1 MLLLTGPAG
10 SGKTSRILERFRDAL
25 RQRDS
30 GVRLLTPT
38 ATMAQHLQNQVA
50 REGFVFRPGL
60 IQTLSRF
67 VDSFAADM
75 PQVSEPL
82 LYLIVEEAASRVNR
96 PEFARVVRLPGF
108 CAALARTM
116 EEFSSAGCDAER
128 LADTITRKGGSAALG
143 EAFLAVY
150 REVDREIDRR
160 GLATRSQRLSN
171 AAEQIA
177 REGHPAIH
185 TIWLDGFYALPD
197 PELAV
202 IGALC
207 RHADVTLTL
216 PATGITEPTRERLQA
231 MGFVE
236 EACTWERT
244 PPRIELC
251 EAPSIEREADE
262 IARRILEQA
271 AAGRLFR
278 DMGVIVRS
286 PELYEPILRAT
297 LDRFGI
303 PARFYFDADLSK
315 HALVCY
321 LAGIV
326 DAMLGGWDH
335 AETLAAIRLAPGIA
349 CDEFDFAVR
358 EEMPGR
364 GLAELQAIADERARG
379 RAGERASAV
388 VELLRSIERLD
399 PWRALSVAPAAWA
412 ARLKGLRELCAPG
425 RPEPGIYE
433 TAAIARSQAA
443 VLELFDGAMEEAAR
457 ALGERPVPLRE
468 FWRAAKSVL
477 RLTPLRGDDGRRNV
491 VHVLGA
497 HEARQWQLPVVFVC
511 GLVEKQFP
519 KFHTQD
525 PFFPEAARAQLKQA
539 GIRLRTAADFEAE
552 ERFLFDWAVTRATES
567 LTLSYPQWDARGQQ
581 NLPSLYLDS
590 VSAAPS
596 PWKSVLPQPGR
607 QHGAARPPAVIASP
621 DLLEAV
627 TLRRQAF
634 RPTGLESYLQC
645 PFQFFGRDTL
655 RLQAAPA
662 RPEQRLDFRTQGTI
676 VHAVLAAIHG
686 DPQALEET
694 FDRIFR
700 RICEEQCVP
709 PGYRTEACRQRML
722 ADVRA
727 LVEDPAWTQGYQIR
741 TEQKF
746 RYKLGADV
754 EISGRIDRIDVAP
767 NNGAYVIDYK
777 YSGAQNTKSRGTDE
791 TLLQPQL
798 YLLAIERSFELR
810 PEGMTYWGLKGGVQ
824 RNGWSAPF
832 PPGWLQQAIET
843 TLRIAGEVRAGR
855 VEPHPADPE
864 KCRLCELRDVC
875 RFVIVAPA
883 LAEGAS
889 SWD

>member
-116 EEFSSAGCDAER
+116 EGLIQTLSRFVDSFAADMPQVSEPLLYLIVEEAASRVNRPEFARVVRLPGFCAALARTMEEFSSAGCDAER
-128 LADTITRKGGSAALG
+128 LADTITRKAGSAALG

-262 IARRILEQA
+262 SARRILEQA

-477 RLTPLRGDDGRRNV
+477 RLRS
-491 VHVLGA
+491 
-497 HEARQWQLPVVFVC
+497 
-511 GLVEKQFP
+511 
-519 KFHTQD
+519 
-525 PFFPEAARAQLKQA
+525 
-539 GIRLRTAADFEAE
+539 E
-552 ERFLFDWAVTRATES
+552 ER
-567 LTLSYPQWDARGQQ
+567 
-581 NLPSLYLDS
+581 
-590 VSAAPS
+590 
-596 PWKSVLPQPGR
+596 
-607 QHGAARPPAVIASP
+607 
-621 DLLEAV
+621 
-627 TLRRQAF
+627 
-634 RPTGLESYLQC
+634 
-645 PFQFFGRDTL
+645 
-655 RLQAAPA
+655 
-662 RPEQRLDFRTQGTI
+662 
-676 VHAVLAAIHG
+676 
-686 DPQALEET
+686 
-694 FDRIFR
+694 
-700 RICEEQCVP
+700 
-709 PGYRTEACRQRML
+709 
-722 ADVRA
+722 
-727 LVEDPAWTQGYQIR
+727 
-741 TEQKF
+741 
-746 RYKLGADV
+746 
-754 EISGRIDRIDVAP
+754 
-767 NNGAYVIDYK
+767 
-777 YSGAQNTKSRGTDE
+777 
-791 TLLQPQL
+791 
-798 YLLAIERSFELR
+798 
-810 PEGMTYWGLKGGVQ
+810 
-824 RNGWSAPF
+824 
-832 PPGWLQQAIET
+832 
-843 TLRIAGEVRAGR
+843 R
-855 VEPHPADPE
+855 V
-864 KCRLCELRDVC
+864 
-875 RFVIVAPA
+875 
-883 LAEGAS
+883 
-889 SWD
+889 